1 MAKPRF
7 DDSSVLLNNDLL
19 AGLFGTPATVGL
31 RGEVMAEILVQ
42 QYGNLKM
49 DSVVLSPAEFARRNG
64 VEKSNVVRAL
74 RELVAF
80 KVLIKVD
87 ATIYRINKNYEQYN
101 FTESSKERLRR
112 LGNARREAVR
122 RNSAVDA

>member
-1 MAKPRF
+1 MANPRLEDGF
-7 DDSSVLLNNDLL
+7 VQVADELLRGLL
-19 AGLFGTPATVGL
+19 GTPATVGL

-112 LGNARREAVR
+112 VGNARREAVR